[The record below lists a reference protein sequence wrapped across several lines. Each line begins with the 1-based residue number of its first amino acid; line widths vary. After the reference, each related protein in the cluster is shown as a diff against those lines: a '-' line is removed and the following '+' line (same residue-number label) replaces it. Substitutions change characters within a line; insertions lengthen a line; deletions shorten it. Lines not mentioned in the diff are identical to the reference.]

1 MTSDVSSRKP
11 SPDEDRPLFLRERPE
26 RPSAPA
32 PVRRA
37 RDGHVPGEAGL
48 WVFILGDMTLFGV
61 FFCAFL
67 VTGHRMP
74 TLFAQSRT
82 ALDQTIGA
90 VNTLVLITSSV
101 FVAFA
106 MSALRQDRRTPAMRC
121 VCVAIG
127 LAITFAVLKI
137 VEYGGETAA
146 GHGPGENLFFTY
158 YFVLTGIH
166 LLHLVIGATLLTVL
180 WRRIRAATVT
190 RERMLFAE
198 GAAVY
203 WHMVDL
209 LWIVLF
215 PLLYLVV
222 LS

>member
-1 MTSDVSSRKP
+1 MTNDVSSR
-11 SPDEDRPLFLRERPE
+11 SADSDRPLFLRERPP
-26 RPSAPA
+26 RPIAPPRARPA
-32 PVRRA
+32 PE
-37 RDGHVPGEAGL
+37 GHVPGETGL

-67 VTGHRMP
+67 VTGHQMP
-74 TLFAQSRT
+74 ALFAQSRA

-106 MSALRQDRRTPAMRC
+106 MSALRRDRRAQALRC
-121 VCVAIG
+121 VAVAIG
-127 LAITFAVLKI
+127 MAIVFAALKV
-137 VEYGGETAA
+137 VEYSGEAAA

-190 RERMLFAE
+190 RDRMLFAE

-222 LS
+222 LT